1 MKRYGDKKK
10 RRKRDGVKKT
20 REGERQNLMKT
31 LNDDDGCRVH
41 DRNRQKIQRCVIWPL
56 TPFSGMY
63 NPLGYLC

>member
-41 DRNRQKIQRCVIWPL
+41 DRNRQKN
-56 TPFSGMY
+56 SGVY
-63 NPLGYLC
+63 VQAINPILRDVQ